1 MSLGA
6 GAWRRLDTGAILA
19 NRAIETFVNADLI
32 ITTAFT
38 NDAPV
43 VFAAGLKGV
52 FTSGCATFALVF
64 RPFHACIL
72 GGITIMVTILRE
84 GARVLLG
91 AKAAI
96 GHGQ

>member
-19 NRAIETFVNADLI
+19 NRAIETFVNTDF
-32 ITTAFT
+32 TAFA
-38 NDAPV
+38 NDPPV